1 MSKLTPAEKVAAY
14 IRLRD
19 YKAQAEEE
27 FKKSMQRVYDGM
39 GKLENEL
46 LQDLRDC
53 GADSLACP
61 AGTVYQNTQMSAS
74 VENRDAFMNH
84 VRKNGLWEALD
95 VKANKTFIRDYMTEH
110 AEVFPGVKVSQRAT
124 VGVRRS

>member
-19 YKAQAEEE
+19 YKQQAEEE
-27 FKKSMQRVYDGM
+27 FKLAMKRTYEAM

-46 LQDLRDC
+46 LQDLRDL

-61 AGTVYQNTQMSAS
+61 GGTVYQNTQMSTS
-74 VENRDAFMNH
+74 VEDRDAFMNH
-84 VRKNGLWEALD
+84 VRANDLWEALD
-95 VKANKTFIRDYMTEH
+95 VKANKTFIRDYMDAH
-110 AEVFPGVKVSQRAT
+110 AEAFSGVKVSQRAT

>member
-27 FKKSMQRVYDGM
+27 FKKSMKRVYDGM
-39 GKLENEL
+39 DKLENEL
-46 LQDLRDC
+46 LQDLRDL

-61 AGTVYQNTQMSAS
+61 QGTVYQNTQMSTT
-74 VENRDAFMNH
+74 VENRDAFMDH
-84 VRKNGLWEALD
+84 VRAHDLWEALD

-110 AEVFPGVKVSQRAT
+110 AEAFPGVKVSQRAT